1 MAHRTDHTEGRDGER
16 RNEIADSE
24 IHGPVAQGGNDVTQ
38 IGTLVYLVRN
48 GLRRADVLVVLAV
61 LSVVLVVVGGL
72 LVKRTSDGDD
82 PAAGGTR
89 SAPGQPL
96 ADADTSAWDCA
107 DSAVVPG
114 LKVPAQGMAPLPS
127 FPRGGIRASGSS
139 IGIVLQGTTD
149 EELLLTGAR
158 VQIIARHRPARGVHV
173 VNPCGSDAPKRVF
186 TVDLDRKAPELKAI
200 PDDTSEQTAR
210 GFRTWPYAI
219 KRGDAEYLFL
229 QPRSTGYDTE
239 FRVVIS
245 WSSGG
250 HQGRLTV
257 PDHGRSFRITATSAA
272 TPTCVTARGS
282 TEYWLMPGGSMSCT
296 GAGR

>member
-1 MAHRTDHTEGRDGER
+1 MDHARSRDGER

-38 IGTLVYLVRN
+38 IGNIVYLVRN

-61 LSVVLVVVGGL
+61 VTVVLVVIGGL
-72 LVKRTSDGDD
+72 LARHTSDGHD
-82 PAAGGTR
+82 AVVGGTR
-89 SAPGQPL
+89 PAPGQPL

-114 LKVPAQGMAPLPS
+114 LKIPAQGMAPLPS
-127 FPRGGIRASGSS
+127 FPRGGIQASGNK

-158 VQIIARHRPARGVHV
+158 VEIVARHRPARGVHV

-186 TVDLDRKAPELKAI
+186 TADLDQKAPELKAI

-210 GFRTWPYAI
+210 EFRTWPYAI
-219 KRGDAEYLFL
+219 KRGDAEYLVL
-229 QPRSTGYDTE
+229 QPRSTSYDTE
-239 FRVVIS
+239 FRLVFS

-250 HQGRLTV
+250 HQGKLTV
-257 PDHGRSFRITATSAA
+257 PDHGRPFRITATSAA
-272 TPTCVTARGS
+272 TPTCVTSRGA
-282 TEYWLMPGGSMSCT
+282 TGYWLMPGGSTSCT